1 MKSLSLESHAQL
13 ESLVTQAIYSSLI
26 AARLSPTSS
35 PAIVRVTS
43 VAPLRDVRPEAVNG
57 MISILAE
64 WQDRCNNVINGIEAE
79 IQTIRAD
86 AQKKQLRERDQASF
100 VQKLLDGDN
109 DGGEGGGAGE
119 SGNQSNTKRF
129 LRSMMEGS
137 FGGGGGGGRRGQSG
151 GGFSTGNKREYN
163 ATRDGLPLYALGDKG
178 MEPYSMEIDEGFSGD
193 PARHSKRILGMGT
206 R

>member
-1 MKSLSLESHAQL
+1 
-13 ESLVTQAIYSSLI
+13 
-26 AARLSPTSS
+26 
-35 PAIVRVTS
+35 
-43 VAPLRDVRPEAVNG
+43 

-86 AQKKQLRERDQASF
+86 AQKKQLRERDRASL

-109 DGGEGGGAGE
+109 EGGEGGAGE

-129 LRSMMEGS
+129 LRSMMESS
-137 FGGGGGGGRRGQSG
+137 FGGGGGGGGRRGQQG

-178 MEPYSMEIDEGFSGD
+178 MELYSMEIDEGFSGD
-193 PARHSKRILGMGT
+193 PTRHSKRILGMGT